1 MKVSQFITALMF
13 TLTTLT
19 ATERAFGRSRGENNE
34 QPVIKVV
41 IVGLT
46 DNVRS
51 NYFPNVMISE
61 QTGIPADSIDYAY
74 NQTIAQNILSASARG
89 PISYVLPDDNTE
101 LSELISSVGLKI
113 EDAKATVTSIDHE
126 LYDHLLQSC
135 DADYVLF
142 LNQHYLKWQE
152 KPMMTLFHITSY
164 SLYDSKG
171 QEVVSDSNNF
181 TSMSLEDRARLTK
194 DARKCGSNIAATIKK
209 KIL

>member
-1 MKVSQFITALMF
+1 MKKMISSLLLLLVALMAAD
-13 TLTTLT
+13 
-19 ATERAFGRSRGENNE
+19 ATYGRSGNDSQE
-34 QPVIKVV
+34 PVVKVV

-74 NQTIAQNILSASARG
+74 NQTIAQQILSASARG
-89 PISYVLPDDNTE
+89 PVTYMLADDNPSLNNLIRSVDVKVEDTE
-101 LSELISSVGLKI
+101 
-113 EDAKATVTSIDHE
+113 ATVTSMDRD
-126 LYDHLLQSC
+126 LYAGLLQSC
-135 DADYVLF
+135 GADYVLF

-164 SLYDSKG
+164 SLYDTEG
-171 QEVVSDSNNF
+171 REVMSNSNNF
-181 TSMSLEDRARLTK
+181 TSMSLEDRARLSK
-194 DARKCGSNIAATIKK
+194 DARKCGSNIVATIKK